1 MEAFLY
7 SDGEKRY
14 HTYDYY
20 LKHKF
25 GEKIAKIGVDG
36 GFTCPNKDGRCGV
49 GGCLFCGGGGAENCA
64 PTSPIAVQYRAG
76 REKVYKKWGN
86 LRTIVYFQ
94 SNTSTYAPVARLAS
108 LYEEA
113 LGLPDVVGLSIGTR
127 ADCLPSEV
135 LDLLSGLQRRTVL
148 TVELGL
154 QTVFDE
160 TAEKMNRGHTFDD
173 FLKGYR
179 ALKERGIAVCIHL
192 INGLPGET
200 PEMML
205 ESARAVG
212 QLRPDFIKIHSLYV
226 RRGTVLERMYREGK
240 YIPMTME
247 NYLEVLASQ
256 IELLPPETVVERVTG
271 DALCTELIAPS
282 WTLGKLKIINSLDR
296 ILLSKGR
303 MQGFCYIST
312 K

>member
-7 SDGEKRY
+7 SDGGKRY

-25 GEKIAKIGVDG
+25 GEKIAKIGIDG
-36 GFTCPNKDGRCGV
+36 GFTCPNKDGNKGI
-49 GGCLFCGGGGAENCA
+49 GGCHFCGGGGAENCA
-64 PTSPIAVQYRAG
+64 LTRSIAEQYRDG
-76 REKVYKKWGN
+76 REKVCKKWGK

-94 SNTSTYAPVARLAS
+94 SNTSTYAPIERLS
-108 LYEEA
+108 LLYEEA
-113 LGLPDVVGLSIGTR
+113 LALPDVVGISVGTR
-127 ADCLPSEV
+127 ADCLPTEV
-135 LDLLSGLQRRTVL
+135 LDLLSKLRDRTAL

-173 FLKGYR
+173 FLRGYR
-179 ALKERGIAVCIHL
+179 ALKDRGIAVCVHL
-192 INGLPGET
+192 IDGLPGET
-200 PEMML
+200 QEMML
-205 ESARAVG
+205 ESARIVG
-212 QLRPDFIKIHSLYV
+212 KLRPDFVKIHSLYV

-240 YIPMTME
+240 YTPMTMGD
-247 NYLEVLASQ
+247 YLETLASQ

-271 DALCTELIAPS
+271 DALRSELIAPD
-282 WTLGKLKIINSLDR
+282 WTLGKLKIINSLDKM
-296 ILLSKGR
+296 LLSEER
-303 MQGFCYIST
+303 MQGICYIST